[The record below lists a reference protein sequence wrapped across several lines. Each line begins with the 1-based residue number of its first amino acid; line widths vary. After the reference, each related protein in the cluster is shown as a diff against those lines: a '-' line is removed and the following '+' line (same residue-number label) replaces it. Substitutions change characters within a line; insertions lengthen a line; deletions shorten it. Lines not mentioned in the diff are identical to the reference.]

1 MVSVLHSFDDFV
13 RLGMSGFA
21 LAKVLGDAGPDSVD
35 FGLHKETVGLITGYA
50 VFVLFAHASLVVF
63 LD

>member
-1 MVSVLHSFDDFV
+1 MSVLHCFDDFM
-13 RLGMSGFA
+13 RLGVSGFA
-21 LAKVLGDAGPDSVD
+21 LAKVLRDSGPDSVD
-35 FGLHKETVGLITGYA
+35 FGLHKEVVGLITGYA

>member
-1 MVSVLHSFDDFV
+1 MSVLHCFDDFM
-13 RLGMSGFA
+13 RLGVSGFA
-21 LAKVLGDAGPDSVD
+21 FSKILGDAGPDSVD
-35 FGLHKETVGLITGYA
+35 LGFHEEDVGLITGYA